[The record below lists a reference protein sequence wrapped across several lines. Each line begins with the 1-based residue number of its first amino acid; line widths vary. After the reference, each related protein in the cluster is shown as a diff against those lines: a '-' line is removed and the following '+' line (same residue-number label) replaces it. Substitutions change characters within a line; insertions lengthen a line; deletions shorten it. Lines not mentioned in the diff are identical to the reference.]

1 MNETVK
7 QPLDLPFGAYE
18 PQLSA
23 SIDLERYLSSEV
35 LLHVFDLS
43 GTHEVKTCYGDVVK
57 IVNALRDYAKLLETV
72 CDEWEL
78 GGFHRATYEYQAEK
92 LRQIADKLQRGIGYD
107 YDDAVRKCQKL
118 RRKKLRN
125 ADVGEEAMVLAVKR
139 GFEQA
144 QAKANK
150 PSSPGQNDDE
160 ENDLGYIVDYKRYN
174 ADVFTGVN
182 RRTAAVFQFHS
193 AALRRLNKVGCQRY
207 EGDYTRLKQKHAERR
222 ARRMAG

>member
-1 MNETVK
+1 MNEPAK
-7 QPLDLPFGAYE
+7 QPLELPSATYE

-23 SIDLERYLSSEV
+23 SIDLERCLSREV

-57 IVNALRDYAKLLETV
+57 IVNALRDYAKLLELV
-72 CDEWEL
+72 CDEWDL

-92 LRQIADKLQRGIGYD
+92 LRQIADKLQRGIDYD
-107 YDDAVRKCQKL
+107 YDAAVRKCQKL
-118 RRKKLRN
+118 RGKKSRN

-150 PSSPGQNDDE
+150 PSSPGQNDDKE
-160 ENDLGYIVDYKRYN
+160 
-174 ADVFTGVN
+174 VN
-182 RRTAAVFQFHS
+182 R
-193 AALRRLNKVGCQRY
+193 Y
-207 EGDYTRLKQKHAERR
+207 E
-222 ARRMAG
+222 

>member
-1 MNETVK
+1 MNEPAK
-7 QPLDLPFGAYE
+7 QPLELPSATYE

-23 SIDLERYLSSEV
+23 SIDLERCLSREV

-72 CDEWEL
+72 CDEWDL
-78 GGFHRATYEYQAEK
+78 GGFHRAEK

-118 RRKKLRN
+118 RGKKPRN

-150 PSSPGQNDDE
+150 PSSPGQNDDKE
-160 ENDLGYIVDYKRYN
+160 
-174 ADVFTGVN
+174 VN
-182 RRTAAVFQFHS
+182 R
-193 AALRRLNKVGCQRY
+193 Y
-207 EGDYTRLKQKHAERR
+207 E
-222 ARRMAG
+222 

>member
-72 CDEWEL
+72 CDEWDL
-78 GGFHRATYEYQAEK
+78 GGFHRATYEYQAENS
-92 LRQIADKLQRGIGYD
+92 
-107 YDDAVRKCQKL
+107 VRSRISFNAASAMITMTPCGSVKSCGEKSSATQTWE
-118 RRKKLRN
+118 RRRWFL
-125 ADVGEEAMVLAVKR
+125 L
-139 GFEQA
+139 
-144 QAKANK
+144 
-150 PSSPGQNDDE
+150 S
-160 ENDLGYIVDYKRYN
+160 
-174 ADVFTGVN
+174 
-182 RRTAAVFQFHS
+182 S
-193 AALRRLNKVGCQRY
+193 AALSRRR
-207 EGDYTRLKQKHAERR
+207 QKPTSLLHPV
-222 ARRMAG
+222 RMMIRK